1 MRTSDALRSASAF
14 CLFSLALRS
23 SASLAR
29 LASISALLFSDILFL
44 SSSRYYSIS
53 GESWWTVGWLRAR
66 VE

>member
-44 SSSRYYSIS
+44 WSSC
-53 GESWWTVGWLRAR
+53 
-66 VE
+66 